1 MRADFVLPKKLAE
14 QIEWTLVD
22 LRCQTEAECVLL
34 ATISG
39 QLISAQGGVQEID
52 SVLMAA
58 LAAADVMATAELS
71 RLIGGKDSGG
81 AMLREGRHRNVYL
94 FDIASRFVLIVVF
107 RASTLAA
114 LVHLFGRRAVERL
127 HPLAVEFETWMNK
140 PAQVSDAR
148 FGAALAEEL
157 DKTFEGL

>member
-1 MRADFVLPKKLAE
+1 MITGFALPKKLAE
-14 QIEWTLVD
+14 QIEWVLVD
-22 LRCQTEAECVLL
+22 LRCQTDAECILL
-34 ATISG
+34 ADVSG
-39 QLISAQGGVQEID
+39 QLISAQGQVQEID
-52 SVLMAA
+52 SALMAA

-71 RLIGGKDSGG
+71 RLIGGEDSGG
-81 AMLREGRHRNVYL
+81 AMLREGRHMNVYL

-127 HPLAVEFETWMNK
+127 HPLTVEFETRMNK
-140 PAQVSDAR
+140 PTQVSDAR